1 MILIQV
7 IQIIYTVDFT
17 SLWLKKPEEKKVTI
31 ESFKSRL
38 QCMSFF
44 LTSHFYKGAIQCWS
58 VGVYLWQNQQTKLW
72 SHFLLHFRMFMSGFN
87 RQKNA

>member
-44 LTSHFYKGAIQCWS
+44 LTSHFYKGAIQC
-58 VGVYLWQNQQTKLW
+58 
-72 SHFLLHFRMFMSGFN
+72 
-87 RQKNA
+87 